1 MENISINTIIRT
13 ATAADLPQLQVFLQ
27 HLVDAERPFDP
38 TLKQG
43 ELFYYDISKM
53 VDDSATEVLVAEVN
67 NQLIGCGYSQ
77 IRTTKD
83 FQVHDA
89 FGYIGFMFVTP
100 AYRGQGIS
108 SLLLNQLKQWL
119 VNQGINEIKLDVYEE
134 NSAAIRAYEKAGFK
148 RFTTTMRIEI

>member
-1 MENISINTIIRT
+1 MENISINTLIRT

-43 ELFYYDISKM
+43 ELFYYNIGDM
-53 VDDSATEVLVAEVN
+53 LLDSATEVLVAEYN

-77 IRTTKD
+77 IRSTKE
-83 FQVHDA
+83 FQIHDT

-100 AYRGQGIS
+100 EYRGQGIS
-108 SLLLNQLKQWL
+108 SLLLNHLKQWL
-119 VNQGINEIKLDVYEE
+119 VSKGINELKLDVYEE
-134 NSAAIRAYEKAGFK
+134 NTAAIRAYEKAGFK

>member
-1 MENISINTIIRT
+1 MENISINTLIRT

-43 ELFYYDISKM
+43 ELFYYNIGDM
-53 VDDSATEVLVAEVN
+53 LLDSATEVLVAEYN

-77 IRTTKD
+77 MRSTKE
-83 FQVHDA
+83 FQIHDT

-100 AYRGQGIS
+100 EYRGQGIS
-108 SLLLNQLKQWL
+108 SLLLNHLKQWL
-119 VNQGINEIKLDVYEE
+119 VSKGINELKLDVYEE
-134 NSAAIRAYEKAGFK
+134 NTAAIRAYEKAGFK